1 MGDNKKLPSFAS
13 ILVVG
18 LVSKDLVAI
27 EAISVTAD
35 SCELS
40 GAWLVNVV
48 DTFTIESLC
57 SEKIIIFLNK
67 ESETLSIFEKY
78 KEKFIAIKDLI
89 IDAQAEINTAN
100 KLFDDYVQ
108 KNEFEYREYM
118 AIPPAERRLVPKVTK
133 KNLVAPEFSN
143 WPDSVLLDSAEDEL
157 VRMQKLGAVEGTP
170 IEMRK
175 VLAASRLIQ
184 ILIYM
189 WKADEIERTNRVYVF
204 GQDSEITILP
214 PSWIKRA

>member
-1 MGDNKKLPSFAS
+1 MGDKKNLPSFAS
-13 ILVVG
+13 VLVVG

-35 SCELS
+35 SCDLS
-40 GAWLVNVV
+40 GAWLVNTL
-48 DTFTIESLC
+48 DTSIIENLF

-67 ESETLSIFEKY
+67 ESENLSIFKKYEK
-78 KEKFIAIKDLI
+78 KFITIEDLI
-89 IDAQAEINTAN
+89 IDARVEINTAN
-100 KLFDDYVQ
+100 KLFEDYVQ
-108 KNEFEYREYM
+108 KNELDYREYM
-118 AIPPAERRLVPKVTK
+118 EIPPAERKLIPKVVK

-157 VRMQKLGAVEGTP
+157 VRMQKLGSVEGTP
-170 IEMRK
+170 IEMKK

-204 GQDSEITILP
+204 GQDSEVTILP